1 MPQLVEFGFAGAC
14 FAAAV
19 ACSAASW
26 RAMLGSRLTLGSA
39 CARYG
44 VGSLGNTFLPG
55 RAGDAVRIALFARVS
70 SGGVLPVA
78 GAVAGVGALR
88 WLALLPLGIAGILGS
103 GLPPLAL
110 AGAAVALVPLPA
122 VWLLARRGSKRCPDA
137 LAPLR
142 GASRSTYATVFGWV
156 AGTLAAR
163 ITAAATACI
172 ALGISHPFAT
182 ALLVVPA
189 LEVAGLVPLTPA
201 NVGVAGGAAAIALHA
216 HGTPMQTALAAGFML
231 HAVETCAGIAF
242 GVASALSLARTT
254 PWRQLI
260 AFRAPV
266 AGLTQ
271 H

>member
-1 MPQLVEFGFAGAC
+1 MPQVVALGITGMC

-26 RAMLGSRLTLGSA
+26 RAMLGTQLTLGDA

-44 VGSLGNTFLPG
+44 VGSLANTFLPG
-55 RAGDAVRIALFARVS
+55 RAGDALRISLFGRVTP
-70 SGGVLPVA
+70 GGMLSVA
-78 GAVAGVGALR
+78 GGVAGVGAVR

-110 AGAAVALVPLPA
+110 VGAAAALVPLPA
-122 VWLLARRGSKRCPDA
+122 VWLLARCGSKRARVA

-142 GASRSTYATVFGWV
+142 VARRSTYAAVVGWV

-163 ITAAATACI
+163 IVAAATAGS
-172 ALGISHPFAT
+172 ALGISHPLAT

-189 LEVAGLVPLTPA
+189 LEVAGVVPLTPA
-201 NVGVAGGAAAIALHA
+201 NIGVAGGAAAIAFHA
-216 HGTPMQTALAAGFML
+216 HGTPMHTALAAGFVL
-231 HAVETCAGIAF
+231 HAVETCAGVAF
-242 GVASALSLARTT
+242 GAASTVLLARTT

-260 AFRAPV
+260 ALRPPV